1 MNSNRSTKILDIL
14 GYVLSFVVLCL
25 ACMGLKSSSETAK
38 EIEKKSINTISTIK
52 PIIESKKE
60 ELVAKVNEQNSWVDI
75 ATSKFKEV
83 KNSISVD
90 SAEEVLD
97 SVSDNLNS
105 YIGSIENNNLNKRID
120 IKDLKTE
127 KKPTEDQD
135 GLSGL

>member
-1 MNSNRSTKILDIL
+1 MNFVKHLKILDLIGYIL
-14 GYVLSFVVLCL
+14 SFAVLSL
-25 ACMGLKSSSETAK
+25 ASMGLKSSSETVL
-38 EIEKKSINTISTIK
+38 EIEKKSIDTISSVK
-52 PIIESKKE
+52 PILESKKE
-60 ELVAKVNEQNSWVDI
+60 ELASQVSEENSWVDI

-105 YIGSIENNNLNKRID
+105 YIGALENNNINKSVESKNRQ
-120 IKDLKTE
+120 TE
-127 KKPTEDQD
+127 KLTTEDQD